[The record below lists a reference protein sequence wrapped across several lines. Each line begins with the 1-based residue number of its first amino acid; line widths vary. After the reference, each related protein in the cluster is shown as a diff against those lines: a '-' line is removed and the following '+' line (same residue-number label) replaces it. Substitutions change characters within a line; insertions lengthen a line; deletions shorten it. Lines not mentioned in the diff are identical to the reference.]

1 MKRILITGANSFVG
15 TNIERWLMRQPDC
28 YQVDTVDTMN
38 DAWKQADFSW
48 YDVVFHV
55 AGIAHVDPKPE
66 MAPLYYKVNRD
77 LAIEVAT
84 WARDHGVKQFIY
96 MSSGIVYKVSKSL
109 KGDVRTPETIP
120 NPNDFYGD
128 SKLQAERGV
137 VNVNLNADGN
147 PNPNGNDDLN
157 GNDNDNLNG
166 NLDGD
171 DNLNADVNLNL
182 NPNPNLNLDGNLYG
196 DGMKVCILR
205 PPMIYGPGSK
215 GNFLR
220 LGWLATKTPVF
231 PEWHNKRSMLYIDN
245 LAEFVRQIIDREMSG
260 TFFPQNAELVDTV
273 EIVKY
278 FAKKYHH
285 RIWISRI
292 FNPLVWLASFFL
304 PQVPKMFADC
314 YYVPEM
320 SKYEFDYQIVSFE
333 DSLKRLEITDANR
346 RMK

>member
-1 MKRILITGANSFVG
+1 MIRILITGANSFVG

-38 DAWKQADFSW
+38 DAWKQADFSR

-77 LAIEVAT
+77 LAIEVAKR
-84 WARDHGVKQFIY
+84 ARDKGVKQFIY

-109 KGDVRTPETIP
+109 KGDVRTPDTIP

-128 SKLQAERGV
+128 SKLQAERGL
-137 VNVNLNADGN
+137 VNVNLNLNADVNSN
-147 PNPNGNDDLN
+147 P
-157 GNDNDNLNG
+157 NG

-171 DNLNADVNLNL
+171 VDPDGILN
-182 NPNPNLNLDGNLYG
+182 G

-273 EIVKY
+273 EIVRY